1 MPAGFAAPRCYA
13 APTMWKI
20 VKWLFVLVVVLF
32 LGILFGGPFLLSSE
46 PGRKQIETALTQA
59 LHRDVAIGKLDVGFL
74 YSSIELKDLAIRNPE
89 GYPPASLFAADGIKL
104 DVPLGDAVK
113 GTFKGSLK
121 GDGLEVLFQ
130 RKGGGTN
137 LDGIG
142 GAKGGGEG
150 EPGPGG
156 KPGEPQEPEKP
167 GEPAGKAPDLDLALE
182 LTNSKVTIED
192 LDKGEKLVLE
202 GVGVSMKLTNRK
214 DQRDT
219 GIRIRVDSIDR
230 GGVHVRDLQLDA
242 KESGGWLDLE
252 KIEASLAGQGQ
263 LKGNGRMQLKGGD
276 AWQVNLRADAVKLTD
291 DLMPIVG
298 SLYPLAA
305 KAEGQADGQLD
316 ANFDVR
322 GNGLTWEAMK
332 PSLAGK
338 GQVVLTGLQLPAG
351 SVVARLGEL
360 AGRAPG
366 GIQVKDAG
374 AEFGLA
380 QGWIAFNR
388 LSAETHEARYDL
400 AGRVSLDGQLDL
412 TMDLMPL
419 VKQFGGGKA
428 YKDASKYVD
437 RIPVEIKGTSASP
450 KLGSPKLEDMAKG
463 LIEKKAGEGLGDIL
477 DKIKKK

>member
-1 MPAGFAAPRCYA
+1 
-13 APTMWKI
+13 MWKI
-20 VKWLFVLVVVLF
+20 VKWLFVLVVVFF
-32 LGILFGGPFLLSSE
+32 LAIVFGGPFILSSE
-46 PGRKQIETALTQA
+46 PGRKEIESALTKA

-74 YSSIELKDLAIRNPE
+74 YSSIELKDLAIRNPD
-89 GYPPASLFAADGIKL
+89 GYPPASLFEADGIKL
-104 DVPLGDAVK
+104 DVPLADAIK

-142 GAKGGGEG
+142 GAKGGGAG
-150 EPGPGG
+150 EPEPGG
-156 KPGEPQEPEKP
+156 KPEEPGPEKPQEPAEK
-167 GEPAGKAPDLDLALE
+167 GPDLDLALE
-182 LTNSKVTIED
+182 LTNSRVTIED

-202 GVGVSMKLTNRK
+202 GVGVWMQLTNRA

-219 GIRIRVDSIDR
+219 GIKIRVDSIDR
-230 GGVHVRDLQLDA
+230 GGIHVRDLQLDA

-252 KIEASLAGQGQ
+252 KIEAHLAGQGQ
-263 LKGNGRMQLKGGD
+263 IKGDGRMQLKGGD
-276 AWQVNLRADAVKLTD
+276 AWQVKLNAEGVKLDD

-298 SLYPLAA
+298 SLYPFAA

-316 ANFDVR
+316 ASFDVR
-322 GNGLTWEAMK
+322 GNGLTWQAVK
-332 PSLAGK
+332 PSLVGK
-338 GQVVLTGLQLPAG
+338 GQVLMTGLQLPAG
-351 SVVARLGEL
+351 SVVAKLGEL
-360 AGRAPG
+360 AGRSPG

-428 YKDASKYVD
+428 YKDAQKYVD
-437 RIPVEIKGTSASP
+437 KIPVEIKGTSASP
-450 KLGSPKLEDMAKG
+450 KLGAPKLEELAKG
-463 LIEKKAGEGLGDIL
+463 MLEKKAGEELGGIL

>member
-1 MPAGFAAPRCYA
+1 
-13 APTMWKI
+13 MWKI

-32 LGILFGGPFLLSSE
+32 LGIVLGGPFILSSE
-46 PGRKQIETALTQA
+46 PGRKEIETALTRA
-59 LHRDVAIGKLDVGFL
+59 LRRQVAIGKLDVGFL
-74 YSSIELKDLAIRNPE
+74 FSSVELKDLAIRNPE
-89 GYPPASLFAADGIKL
+89 GYPPASLFEADGIKL
-104 DVPLGDAVK
+104 DVPLGDALK

-142 GAKGGGEG
+142 GAKGGGAGEPEG
-150 EPGPGG
+150 PGKPEEPGPE
-156 KPGEPQEPEKP
+156 KPQEPAEK
-167 GEPAGKAPDLDLALE
+167 GPDLDLALE

-202 GVGVSMKLTNRK
+202 GVGVWMQLTNRA
-214 DQRDT
+214 DRRDT
-219 GIRIRVDSIDR
+219 GIKIRVDSIDR
-230 GGVHVRDLQLDA
+230 GGIHVRDLELDA

-252 KIEASLAGQGQ
+252 KIEAHLAGQGQ
-263 LKGNGRMQLKGGD
+263 IKGKGRMQLKGGD
-276 AWQVNLRADAVKLTD
+276 AWQVNFSADGVKLTD

-316 ANFDVR
+316 ASFDVR
-322 GNGLTWEAMK
+322 GNGLTWEAVK
-332 PSLAGK
+332 PALAGK
-338 GQVVLTGLQLPAG
+338 GRVVMTGLQLPAG
-351 SVVARLGEL
+351 SVLARLGEL
-360 AGRAPG
+360 AGRQPG

-412 TMDLMPL
+412 TMDIMPL

-428 YKDASKYVD
+428 YKDAQKYVD
-437 RIPVEIKGTSASP
+437 KIPVEIKGTSASP
-450 KLGSPKLEDMAKG
+450 QFAAPKLEELAKG
-463 LIEKKAGEGLGDIL
+463 ILEKKAGEELGGLL

>member
-1 MPAGFAAPRCYA
+1 
-13 APTMWKI
+13 MWKV

-32 LGILFGGPFLLSSE
+32 LGIFLGGPFILSSE
-46 PGRKQIETALTQA
+46 PGRKEIESALTKA
-59 LHRDVAIGKLDVGFL
+59 LHREVAIGKLDVGFL
-74 YSSIELKDLAIRNPE
+74 YSSIELRDLAIRNPA
-89 GYPPASLFAADGIKL
+89 GYPPAALFEAKGIKL
-104 DVPLGDAVK
+104 DVPLGDAIK
-113 GTFKGSLK
+113 GTFKGSLR

-130 RKGGGTN
+130 RKGDGTN

-142 GAKGGGEG
+142 GAKGGGAG
-150 EPGPGG
+150 EPGG
-156 KPGEPQEPEKP
+156 KPEEPGKPQEPEKP
-167 GEPAGKAPDLDLALE
+167 GEPAGGAPDLDLALE

-192 LDKGEKLVLE
+192 LDKGERLVLE
-202 GVGVSMKLTNRK
+202 GVGVWMQLTNRA
-214 DQRDT
+214 DRRDA

-230 GGVHVRDLQLDA
+230 GGIHVRDLQMDA
-242 KESGGWLDLE
+242 KESGGWLDIE
-252 KIEASLAGQGQ
+252 KIEARLSGQGQ
-263 LKGNGRMQLKGGD
+263 ISGDGRMQLRGGD
-276 AWQVNLRADAVKLTD
+276 AWQVKLDARGVKLD
-291 DLMPIVG
+291 EDLMPIVS

-316 ANFDVR
+316 ASFDVR
-322 GNGLTWEAMK
+322 GSGLTWEAMK

-351 SVVARLGEL
+351 SVVAKLGEF

-366 GIQVKDAG
+366 GIQVNDAG

-388 LSAETHEARYDL
+388 LSAKTHEARYDL

-428 YKDASKYVD
+428 YKDVSKHVD
-437 RIPVEIKGTSASP
+437 RIPVQIKGTSSAP
-450 KLGSPKLEDMAKG
+450 KFALPKAEELAKG
-463 LIEKKAGEGLGDIL
+463 LLEKKASEELGGIL